1 MDLDHP
7 AVLFSGLVIGAVG
20 FGLFLYGK
28 KAPDLPT
35 LAAGCALGVLPMFA
49 HSLVVLWGVTAVC
62 AGGLYAMKRLG
73 A

>member
-20 FGLFLYGK
+20 LGLFLYGK
-28 KAPDLPT
+28 RAPDLPT
-35 LAAGCALGVLPMFA
+35 LAAGAALGVLPLFA
-49 HSLVVLWGVTAVC
+49 HSLVVLWGLTALC
-62 AGGLYAMKRLG
+62 GGGLYVVKRLG